1 MSQTRNW
8 NASVL
13 TTKKA
18 TRAVYANNLAQNTAV
33 NAGTR
38 LAVTAV
44 SGPSSSSNSFTVAIE
59 TGSTDL
65 TPAEFASVISQAKGS

>member
-38 LAVTAV
+38 LAVT
-44 SGPSSSSNSFTVAIE
+44 GQSSTSNSFTIAIE

-65 TPAEFASVISQAKGS
+65 TPAEFASIIDATTPVR

>member
-1 MSQTRNW
+1 MSQARNW
-8 NASVL
+8 NASML
-13 TTKKA
+13 TMKKA

-33 NAGTR
+33 NAGKR
-38 LAVTAV
+38 LAVTTV

-65 TPAEFASVISQAKGS
+65 TPAEFASVVAQARGA